1 MTNPDLFR
9 QIVFQVVRYDTEF
22 LVLGIVDMKTSG
34 QEFECISWKTV
45 ADSPENIGDS
55 PVGTGTQYGISVFG
69 YQYDRQFVIKNIGNI
84 SFRCLSKESFEMSI
98 FRIYDRK
105 VRKQE

>member
-55 PVGTGTQYGISVFG
+55 PVGTGTQYGICVFC
-69 YQYDRQFVIKNIGNI
+69 YQCDHQLVIENIGNN
-84 SFRCLSKESFEMSI
+84 SFGRLGEESFEVSI
-98 FRIYDRK
+98 FRIYNRK
-105 VRKQE
+105 VRE

>member
-55 PVGTGTQYGISVFG
+55 PVGTGTQYGICVSAINATTSSSLKISGTTPSGVW
-69 YQYDRQFVIKNIGNI
+69 VKN
-84 SFRCLSKESFEMSI
+84 RSK
-98 FRIYDRK
+98 
-105 VRKQE
+105 

>member
-45 ADSPENIGDS
+45 AEVRRILVIPRWEQALNTEYVFSAINATTSSSLKIS
-55 PVGTGTQYGISVFG
+55 GTTPSGVW
-69 YQYDRQFVIKNIGNI
+69 VKN
-84 SFRCLSKESFEMSI
+84 RSK
-98 FRIYDRK
+98 
-105 VRKQE
+105 

>member
-55 PVGTGTQYGISVFG
+55 PVGTGTQYGICVFC
-69 YQYDRQFVIKNIGNI
+69 YQCDRQFVIENIGNN
-84 SFRCLSKESFEMSI
+84 SFGRLGEESFEVSI
-98 FRIYDRK
+98 FRIYNRK
-105 VRKQE
+105 VRD

>member
-34 QEFECISWKTV
+34 QELNVYPGKQLPIVRRILVIPRWEQALNTEYVFSAINATASSSLKIS
-45 ADSPENIGDS
+45 
-55 PVGTGTQYGISVFG
+55 GTTPSGVW
-69 YQYDRQFVIKNIGNI
+69 VKN
-84 SFRCLSKESFEMSI
+84 RSK
-98 FRIYDRK
+98 
-105 VRKQE
+105 